1 MNNQVA
7 TRGRSR
13 GKIRLIMLAATAG
26 TVLAACGSSASATS
40 KSVSST
46 SQASLAPYV
55 MHAIVS
61 ETGSGSFLGSEE
73 AKSLQTLAKQVNAS
87 GGIDGHPLQM
97 DIKDNQSSP
106 ATAVSLATSLISS
119 GVPFLL
125 NGSIVAADKAVDA
138 LATANGPF
146 IYDLSPGVHPAAG
159 SMIFSS
165 GLSTTDQV
173 EAGLSF
179 LQSKGLTNIAAMT
192 STDATGA
199 DGLAQLKKALALPQ
213 FSSIHLLT
221 EQTFDPG
228 AVSVDAQ
235 MSVIKADNPQALII
249 WTTGTPFGTVL
260 SAMSSLGM
268 KSLPTLTTDGNAQYP
283 ELIHLKSTM
292 VNTLYF
298 PTPVFYLPQSDI
310 TNPAIKAQVAALH
323 TAVASTGDKVNTS
336 WGLSWGPAQLLIA
349 AVKKIGVSATAK
361 QIQSYMENLH
371 NVPSVWGFYNTSVSD
386 HRGLSMSDIHMTD
399 WNGSSFVSVSSAGS
413 PSSAG

>member
-1 MNNQVA
+1 MNNHLA
-7 TRGRSR
+7 AIGRTR
-13 GKIRLIMLAATAG
+13 GKIRLAMLAATAG
-26 TVLAACGSSASATS
+26 TVLAACGSSASAAS
-40 KSVSST
+40 KGASST

-55 MHAIVS
+55 MNAIVS

-87 GGIDGHPLQM
+87 GGIDGHPLQV

-199 DGLAQLKKALALPQ
+199 DGLAQLQKALALPQ

-221 EQTFDPG
+221 HQTFDPG
-228 AVSVDAQ
+228 AVSVE
-235 MSVIKADNPQALII
+235 V
-249 WTTGTPFGTVL
+249 
-260 SAMSSLGM
+260 
-268 KSLPTLTTDGNAQYP
+268 
-283 ELIHLKSTM
+283 
-292 VNTLYF
+292 
-298 PTPVFYLPQSDI
+298 
-310 TNPAIKAQVAALH
+310 
-323 TAVASTGDKVNTS
+323 
-336 WGLSWGPAQLLIA
+336 IA
-349 AVKKIGVSATAK
+349 AMLVR
-361 QIQSYMENLH
+361 
-371 NVPSVWGFYNTSVSD
+371 PFD
-386 HRGLSMSDIHMTD
+386 
-399 WNGSSFVSVSSAGS
+399 
-413 PSSAG
+413 